1 MNYIILN
8 GYASIGVQGLIVQE
22 LPPITKPQVRSNIE
36 TIDGR
41 DGDIITR
48 LGYSAYTK
56 TFTIGLKK
64 DANIDEVISFFSQN
78 DSGRITFSN
87 EPDLYYNFELLDPID
102 FERLIRFRQAKIS
115 IHVQPFK
122 YSLKEGNTEFFLPS
136 DNVIVITNSGNIY
149 SKPVLQIRG
158 YGEVNVSL
166 NGAQIFTINFSTER
180 PEVIT
185 IDSAQME
192 AYDDSGLRNRS
203 VSGNYSRFKFNAGR
217 NALKFSGSG
226 IVSQVLIEN
235 YSRWL

>member
-22 LPPITKPQVRSNIE
+22 LPPISKPQVRNSIE

-48 LGYSAYTK
+48 LGYSAYDK
-56 TFTIGLKK
+56 PLTIGLKK
-64 DANIDEVISFFSQN
+64 DANINEVIAYFSQN
-78 DSGRITFSN
+78 DSGRVIFSN
-87 EPDLYYNFELLDPID
+87 EPDLYYNYDILDAVD
-102 FERLIRFRQAKIS
+102 FERLIRFKQAKINF
-115 IHVQPFK
+115 HVQPFK

-136 DNVIVITNSGNIY
+136 DNIVLITNSGNIY
-149 SKPVLQIRG
+149 SKPILQIRG
-158 YGEVNVSL
+158 FGTVNVSL
-166 NGAQIFTINFSTER
+166 NGVQIFTINFSTSR

-185 IDSAQME
+185 IDSSKME

-203 VSGNYSRFKFNAGR
+203 VSGNYANFKLNSGR
-217 NALKFSGSG
+217 NALKFSGTG
-226 IVSQVLIEN
+226 TVSQVLIEN

>member
-22 LPPITKPQVRSNIE
+22 LPPISKPQVRNSIE

-48 LGYSAYTK
+48 LGYSAYDK
-56 TFTIGLKK
+56 PLTIGLKK
-64 DANIDEVISFFSQN
+64 DANINEVIAYFSQN
-78 DSGRITFSN
+78 DSGRVIFSN
-87 EPDLYYNFELLDPID
+87 EPDLYYNYDILDAVD
-102 FERLIRFRQAKIS
+102 FERLIRFKQAKINF
-115 IHVQPFK
+115 HVQPFK

-136 DNVIVITNSGNIY
+136 DNIVLITNSGNIY
-149 SKPVLQIRG
+149 SKPILQIRG
-158 YGEVNVSL
+158 FGTVNVSL
-166 NGAQIFTINFSTER
+166 NGVQIFTINFSTSR

-185 IDSAQME
+185 IDSSKME

-203 VSGNYSRFKFNAGR
+203 VSGNYAKFKLNSGR
-217 NALKFSGSG
+217 NALKFSGTG
-226 IVSQVLIEN
+226 TVSQVLIEN